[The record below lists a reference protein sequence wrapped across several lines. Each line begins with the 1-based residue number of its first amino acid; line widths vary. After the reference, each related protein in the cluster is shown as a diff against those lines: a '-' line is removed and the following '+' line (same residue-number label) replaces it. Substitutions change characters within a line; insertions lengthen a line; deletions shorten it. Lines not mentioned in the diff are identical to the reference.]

1 MKSRHRLSQQA
12 SSQASPVVTMS
23 EDLRRGNPD
32 DVNGRQVGSFSF
44 TNKPLVPSR
53 SAGSGDASASGTRLP
68 EDSSI
73 TGGKPLF

>member
-12 SSQASPVVTMS
+12 SSQASSLVNVPA
-23 EDLRRGNPD
+23 DLHRGNPD
-32 DVNGRQVGSFSF
+32 DVNGHQVDSFSF